1 MEHHNLKLQLSP
13 NLHIVGEKIIS
24 YETHVASI
32 KKNWIESF
40 GKFSRTTGKQIG
52 SVARLIGLPIY
63 EAYKDIPFY
72 KHEQGV
78 RCNGVVG
85 ETLSRDISLMILR
98 AKDKDE
104 FLEFLIRHLQ
114 NGKSIKRSDWR
125 MLCQEWGLPEDT
137 PRPVFKGD
145 ITWLS

>member
-1 MEHHNLKLQLSP
+1 MEHHNLNLELSP
-13 NLHIVGEKIIS
+13 NLHIIGEKIIS

-32 KKNWIESF
+32 KKNCIESF
-40 GKFSRTTGKQIG
+40 GKFSRTTSKQIG
-52 SVARLIGLPIY
+52 SVASIIGLPIHH
-63 EAYKDIPFY
+63 AYKDVPFY
-72 KHEQGV
+72 KYEQGV
-78 RCNGVVG
+78 RCNGVVD
-85 ETLSRDISLMILR
+85 EALSRDISLMILR

-104 FLEFLIRHLQ
+104 FLGFLIRHLQ